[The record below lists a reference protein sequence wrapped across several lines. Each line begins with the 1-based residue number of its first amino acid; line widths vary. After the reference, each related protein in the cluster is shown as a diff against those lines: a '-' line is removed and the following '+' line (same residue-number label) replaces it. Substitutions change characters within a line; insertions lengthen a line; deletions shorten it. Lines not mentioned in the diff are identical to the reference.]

1 MKPTTGL
8 GVDNVRRERTD
19 KEDGERKMWGGEW
32 SKGVV
37 RGIIECLRG
46 PRRHWAAGQ
55 GEENGVKERNKRLSQ

>member
-46 PRRHWAAGQ
+46 PVDTGQ
-55 GEENGVKERNKRLSQ
+55 QGRGRKMV